1 LDDAART
8 TAAVD
13 LFWLPLGAGG
23 HCVRLN
29 GRVYEALA
37 ARVQHRAARD
47 LYHAALEVR
56 ADGGRWVI
64 EMAPMFDGPA
74 GDRGVVA
81 QGPVG
86 ACWAGRWALFRYG
99 IRRWQDGQIPDVDD
113 AVDSP
118 RRLACDAPSA
128 RRLLAL
134 VPRVPTPVWGRDAF
148 ATGDMWNSNS
158 VVAWLLA
165 RSGIDAAAIA
175 PPAGGRAPGWHA
187 GLVAAEDRVG
197 GQPA

>member
-1 LDDAART
+1 MDADART

-37 ARVQHRAARD
+37 ARVAHRAPCD

-56 ADGGRWVI
+56 VDGRRWVI
-64 EMAPMFDGPA
+64 EMAPMFDGA
-74 GDRGVVA
+74 AQARGVVA

-86 ACWAGRWALFRYG
+86 ARWAGRWALFRYG
-99 IRRWQDGQIPDVDD
+99 IRRWQDGRIPDVDE
-113 AVDSP
+113 AVESP
-118 RRLACDAPSA
+118 RRLARDAASA
-128 RRLLAL
+128 SRLLGL

-158 VVAWLLA
+158 VVAWLLE
-165 RSGIDAAAIA
+165 RSGIDAAMIA

-187 GLVAAEDRVG
+187 GLVAAR
-197 GQPA
+197 QPA

>member
-1 LDDAART
+1 LGDAART

-37 ARVQHRAARD
+37 ARAAHRAPRD

-56 ADGGRWVI
+56 VDGARWVI
-64 EMAPMFDGPA
+64 EMAPMFDGA
-74 GDRGVVA
+74 ARERGVVA

-86 ACWAGRWALFRYG
+86 ARWAGRWALFRYG
-99 IRRWQDGQIPDVDD
+99 IRRWRDGRIPDVDE
-113 AVDSP
+113 AVESP
-118 RRLACDAPSA
+118 RRLARDAASA
-128 RRLLAL
+128 RRLLDL

-158 VVAWLLA
+158 VVAWLLV
-165 RSGIDAAAIA
+165 RSGIDAGMIA

-187 GLVAAEDRVG
+187 GLVAAR
-197 GQPA
+197 QPA